1 MHNQQQQHLKSNN
14 TIPKLAVIVLSFVL
28 LAGISL
34 VPALQITANGQVQ
47 QQHQQ
52 QHLAFGQTAEEPV
65 SGEQTFGSA
74 FDTFVSSEPGGY
86 GMYEERESNV
96 FAPGETF

>member
-1 MHNQQQQHLKSNN
+1 MHNQQQQHHVKTNN
-14 TIPKLAVIVLSFVL
+14 IIPKLAVIVLSFVL

-52 QHLAFGQTAEEPV
+52 QHLAFGQA
-65 SGEQTFGSA
+65 
-74 FDTFVSSEPGGY
+74 
-86 GMYEERESNV
+86 
-96 FAPGETF
+96 